1 MIGFV
6 FSGQGAQFAG
16 MGRDL
21 AEAVPAAMALFDRAN
36 EALDFDLK
44 SACFNGPDE
53 ALVKS
58 DVCQPAIFT
67 MSMACLAA
75 FQNANPGVKP
85 ACAAGLSLGEWT
97 ALCAAGVLKFED
109 ALKILQMRGRWM
121 QEACEANPGG
131 MLSVM
136 NAAPE
141 QLQAL
146 CDAAGVG
153 IANLNSASQVVLSGT
168 KDGIEK
174 AKALCAEQK
183 IKSIPLQVAG
193 AFHSP
198 LMASAGEKLAA
209 FIAGIPFAEPAFPVF
224 ANVTGQPHGADIRAT
239 MLRQITGTVRWADC
253 VQNMIASGVSSFI
266 EFGPGKVVSGLI
278 GRINKDVKVQNIQ
291 DAASLAA
298 IIL

>member
-21 AEAVPAAMALFDRAN
+21 AEADPVVMALYDRAN
-36 EALDFDLK
+36 ETLGFDLK
-44 SACFNGPDE
+44 DACFNGPDE
-53 ALVKS
+53 ALKPS

-67 MSMACLAA
+67 TSMACLAA
-75 FQNANPGVKP
+75 FQNAHPGVKP
-85 ACAAGLSLGEWT
+85 ACVAGLSLGEWT
-97 ALCAAGVLKFED
+97 ALCVAGVLVFED

-136 NAAPE
+136 NATPE
-141 QLQAL
+141 QLQTIS
-146 CDAAGVG
+146 DATGVG
-153 IANLNSASQVVLSGT
+153 IANLNSASQVVLSGS
-168 KDGIEK
+168 KEGIEK

-198 LMASAGEKLAA
+198 LMAPAGEKLAA
-209 FIAGIPFAEPAFPVF
+209 FIADIPFAEPAFPVY
-224 ANVTGQPHGADIRAT
+224 ANVTGQPHGADIRGT
-239 MLRQITGTVRWADC
+239 MLRQVTGTVRWADC
-253 VQNMIASGVSSFI
+253 VQNMIASGVDSFI

-278 GRINKDVKVQNIQ
+278 GRINKDAKVQNVQ
-291 DAASLAA
+291 DAATLAA
-298 IIL
+298 LQL